1 MRSRPTPSPSGWR
14 YSKKTRGTSALVSS
28 DLNSQQTVQV
38 PLPWLG
44 CCNTGANR
52 LGNRSV
58 CRNTAPDKP
67 RWKPFPGFPGVP
79 QMTATSTSRFHKK
92 NQKQLNSLTVPS
104 GWALPWGA
112 GYCCNETL
120 AFAFFYVRC
129 ALELETVTR
138 TGSEALTPNSC
149 RCLSGT
155 A

>member
-92 NQKQLNSLTVPS
+92 KTRNNSIHSQCPVV
-104 GWALPWGA
+104 G
-112 GYCCNETL
+112 
-120 AFAFFYVRC
+120 
-129 ALELETVTR
+129 
-138 TGSEALTPNSC
+138 
-149 RCLSGT
+149 RCLGALGT
-155 A
+155 VATKHWLLPSFTYAVLWSWRPSRGQVPRL